1 MDDAWEWNCLSSS
14 PEETFAIGR
23 ALGAALAPD
32 ATAGPAA
39 EAARGCLALALI
51 GDLGSGKTLFTKGL
65 AAGAG
70 VREADRV
77 TSPTFVLR
85 QDYLGRRPI
94 HHYDVYRLHAARD
107 LLDLGF
113 TEDLDS
119 GALVVVEWADRV
131 AAAIPA
137 EALFISFEHAPA
149 PPGIPGTS
157 LPGAVPSDP
166 GRRRLTFRGIPGR
179 WAALVRRAVGNPPA
193 GLK

>member
-1 MDDAWEWNCLSSS
+1 MDDAWEWSCFSSS

-32 ATAGPAA
+32 PAKAAPPAA
-39 EAARGCLALALI
+39 ASSGGLALALI
-51 GDLGSGKTLFTKGL
+51 GDLGSGKTLFTKGV
-65 AAGAG
+65 AVGAG

-94 HHYDVYRLHAARD
+94 HHYDVYRLHGARD

-131 AAAIPA
+131 AAAIPPG
-137 EALFISFEHAPA
+137 ALFISFEHAPA

-157 LPGAVPSDP
+157 VSRAAPADP
-166 GRRRLTFRGIPGR
+166 GRRRLTFRGIEGR
-179 WAALVRRAVGNPPA
+179 WAALVRGAVGNR
-193 GLK
+193 

>member
-1 MDDAWEWNCLSSS
+1 MDGAWEWSCLSSS

-23 ALGAALAPD
+23 ALGGALVPD
-32 ATAGPAA
+32 PQTASGAGPPAA
-39 EAARGCLALALI
+39 SAGLALALI
-51 GDLGSGKTLFTKGL
+51 GDLGSGKTLFTKGV

-94 HHYDVYRLHAARD
+94 HHYDVYRLSAARD

-131 AAAIPA
+131 AAAIPPQ
-137 EALFISFEHAPA
+137 ALFISFEHAPA

-157 LPGAVPSDP
+157 LPGTIPSDT
-166 GRRRLTFRGIPGR
+166 GRRRLTFRGIAGR
-179 WAALVRRAVGNPPA
+179 WADLVRRAVGNR
-193 GLK
+193 